1 MLSSFEKIRSQLW
14 HAQNTSADIWCLF
27 SIWFLVTSQSNEKN
41 KSRLSLRYD
50 CANYSWLFGDNPDLW
65 NLNVLMFCPQ
75 KSLNI
80 IPTLNLL
87 DLDSN
92 PRPVPPDM
100 APAKKPKY
108 ISIYLWDEK
117 KNVCSEKNKKICT
130 YLCAKNKGQ
139 ERLSNFFRVHFI
151 EVKILWVA
159 TNCQVARTSHARVL
173 LPIKRARSRT
183 FCNFRFFK
191 IFVF

>member
-14 HAQNTSADIWCLF
+14 HAQNTSADTWCLF

-117 KNVCSEKNKKICT
+117 KMCALKKTKRFVRIYVLKIKDKKD
-130 YLCAKNKGQ
+130 YLIFL
-139 ERLSNFFRVHFI
+139 EFI
-151 EVKILWVA
+151 
-159 TNCQVARTSHARVL
+159 L
-173 LPIKRARSRT
+173 LK
-183 FCNFRFFK
+183 
-191 IFVF
+191 